1 MIKEK
6 VPNRQTLNAW
16 SNKIDKAQ
24 SLGLRTSL
32 TAQVMVKCLSLFS
45 LIIGFYYFSHI
56 AHDWVVNQ
64 TPATASDVTGL
75 AVSLGLSWL
84 LQGAFNA
91 LSSSAK
97 MQVLNKL
104 EQHLQHVFI
113 ERQYALIRQHSV
125 YYWQT
130 VWLQHLQAFADWAL
144 EYRVQQMIA
153 VVVPLFALAVIF
165 YVNPVIGIGLLL
177 TLPVVPL
184 FMIIVGKGAAALH
197 RKHFIALERLGSLF
211 TDRLAAL
218 PMLANYQAHQ
228 KQTAL
233 LKDASENLNARTMK
247 VVSVAFLSNSVLDFF
262 ATLAVALTAVFIGFS
277 LLGELSIGPEITLQQ
292 GLWIL
297 LTVPLLLSEM
307 KKLGQVYH
315 QKAQAEAAKAELAP
329 LFSRFTQNLDGSAVN
344 PVNADTTH
352 HYSSQHEVLLAA
364 KNLKVFDINA
374 PQPRLPSGKDKS
386 AVDDP
391 PALLHAES
399 LAVLKGDKIL
409 ISGRSG
415 SGKTL
420 LLEALGGQR
429 PSTHT
434 FREPVIWI
442 TQHPVITPGTVRENL
457 CLNDSYTDDALMKA
471 LEAVEL
477 DAWLSLLPCGLDTV
491 MTDYPLLSGGE
502 AQRLSL
508 ARALLR
514 KDDIWLLD
522 EPTAHLPD
530 SQHARLAQLIER
542 LGRDKTLIWASH
554 KALPANWFN
563 RFWTV
568 SRSTNEQDAISNS
581 NFNSMSKSEAGL
593 KSKIGAVQDEHLQGC
608 SSVKATSFKM
618 NANQKERS
626 LDEK

>member
-1 MIKEK
+1 MDSAH
-6 VPNRQTLNAW
+6 T
-16 SNKIDKAQ
+16 
-24 SLGLRTSL
+24 LGLRRSL
-32 TAQVMVKCLSLFS
+32 MSQVALKCLSLFS
-45 LIIGFYYFSHI
+45 LIIGFYYFSNI

-75 AVSLGLSWL
+75 AVCLGMSWL

-104 EQHLQHVFI
+104 EQRLQQVFI

-144 EYRVQQMIA
+144 EYRVQQLIA

-307 KKLGQVYH
+307 KKLGQIYH
-315 QKAQAEAAKAELAP
+315 QKAQAEAAKTELAP
-329 LFSRFTQNLDGSAVN
+329 LFSHFTQNFNGSAVN
-344 PVNADTTH
+344 PANADSAH
-352 HYSSQHEVLLAA
+352 HHLSEPDAQLTAT
-364 KNLKVFDINA
+364 NLKVFDINA
-374 PQPRLPSGKDKS
+374 GQTHFPTAKTTSTD
-386 AVDDP
+386 DDP

-429 PSTHT
+429 PSTHK
-434 FREPVIWI
+434 FSEPVIWI

-457 CLNDSYTDDALMKA
+457 CLNDTYTDDALMKA

-477 DAWLSLLPCGLDTV
+477 DAWLSLLPYGLDTI

-514 KDDIWLLD
+514 KDNIWLLD

-530 SQHARLAQLIER
+530 AQHTRLAQLIER
-542 LGRDKTLIWASH
+542 LGKDKTLIWASH

-568 SRSTNEQDAISNS
+568 SRSTPEQDAISNS
-581 NFNSMSKSEAGL
+581 KSKSEAGL
-593 KSKIGAVQDEHLQGC
+593 KSKLGALQDEHLQGC
-608 SSVKATSFKM
+608 SSVTATSSKA
-618 NANQKERS
+618 NANQKECG